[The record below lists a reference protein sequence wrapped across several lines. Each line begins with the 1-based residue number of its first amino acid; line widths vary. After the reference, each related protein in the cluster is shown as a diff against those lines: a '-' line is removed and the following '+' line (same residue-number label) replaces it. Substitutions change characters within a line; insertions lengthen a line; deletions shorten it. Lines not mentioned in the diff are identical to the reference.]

1 MSDTDE
7 LLFEVEDDV
16 GLITFNRPRV
26 RNALT
31 FSMYQRLAEICATP
45 PGKLR
50 AIIISGAGDKAFAA
64 GTDITQFR
72 GFDSVQD
79 AIDYEDRID
88 QVLTS
93 VESCPLP
100 IIAAI
105 AGACTGGGAGIAAA
119 CDIRLASA
127 DLKFGFPI
135 ARTLGNCLSAASL
148 ARLSALLGA
157 GRVREIIFT
166 SRLIEAEEALST
178 GLITEV
184 LENRQSLSARALEM
198 AHLVATQAPLTLK
211 ATKELQRRMTVSAV
225 QDDDLI
231 ALCYSSADFQEGIE
245 AFFDKRKPRWKGR

>member
-1 MSDTDE
+1 MSDIDE
-7 LLFEVEDDV
+7 LLFEVEDDI
-16 GLITFNRPRV
+16 GFITFNRPRT

-31 FSMYQRLAEICATP
+31 FGMYEGLAEICSAP
-45 PGKLR
+45 PAELR
-50 AIIISGAGDKAFAA
+50 AIIITGAGDKAFAA

-72 GFDSVQD
+72 SFDSAQD

-88 QVLTS
+88 HVLTS

-105 AGACTGGGAGIAAA
+105 AGACTGGGAAIAAS

-166 SRLIEAEEALST
+166 SRLIGAEEALST

-184 LENRQSLSARALEM
+184 LADQQSLVARALEM
-198 AHLVATQAPLTLK
+198 AHLVATQAPLTLQS
-211 ATKELQRRMTVSAV
+211 TKELQRRLAASAV
-225 QDDDLI
+225 QDEDLI

-245 AFFDKRKPRWKGR
+245 AFFAKRKPRWQGR